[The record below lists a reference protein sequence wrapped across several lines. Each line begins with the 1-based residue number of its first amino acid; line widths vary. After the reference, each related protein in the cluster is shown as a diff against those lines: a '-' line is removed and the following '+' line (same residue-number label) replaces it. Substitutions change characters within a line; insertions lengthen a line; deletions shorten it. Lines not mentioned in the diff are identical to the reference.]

1 MNRAVILAGGRGTR
15 LRPYTV
21 SLPKPLM
28 PIVDHP
34 ILEIIIRQLARAG
47 FEHVTLTV
55 NYQAEIFRAYFGDG
69 SKWRIRIDYSLETQ
83 PLSTMGPLRLIPDLP
98 NDFLVMNGDVLTD
111 LDFRAFLSEHT
122 QGRRLFSISAAA
134 REQRIDYRAR
144 RTRRSAFGIPGK
156 ADYRLSRQ
164 HGYLRPQPSRARF
177 SHDTPAVQRLRPW
190 TKRPVSVAT
199 HRCSGS
205 RSQLSGN
212 RRQGSGAETG
222 LYLRQRCDR
231 CHSRI
236 AGNDAWLSVQHRKGT
251 SHSVADAIRTVCR
264 IAGVTKPYR
273 AIVAATRPNEIDD
286 DDADISAL
294 RAETGWTPR
303 VSFDEGL
310 RKLVEKLRIQ

>member
-1 MNRAVILAGGRGTR
+1 MAAARPSIPESDMNRAVILAGGRGTR

-83 PLSTMGPLRLIPDLP
+83 PLGTMGPLRLIPDLP

-134 REQRIDYRAR
+134 REQRIDYRVLHVGR
-144 RTRRSAFGIPGK
+144 DGLLSAFQEKPITAYLVSMGIY
-156 ADYRLSRQ
+156 ALNRRVLDSVTI
-164 HGYLRPQPSRARF
+164 LRPFNVYGPGQSDRF
-177 SHDTPAVQRLRPW
+177 LLP
-190 TKRPVSVAT
+190 
-199 HRCSGS
+199 
-205 RSQLSGN
+205 
-212 RRQGSGAETG
+212 
-222 LYLRQRCDR
+222 
-231 CHSRI
+231 RI
-236 AGNDAWLSVQHRKGT
+236 AAQVVDRNCQEIVVRDLAPRRDYIFVS
-251 SHSVADAIRTVCR
+251 DAID
-264 IAGVTKPYR
+264 
-273 AIVAATRPNEIDD
+273 AILVSLATTPGSLFNIGREHPIRSRMPSGRYVA
-286 DDADISAL
+286 
-294 RAETGWTPR
+294 
-303 VSFDEGL
+303 
-310 RKLVEKLRIQ
+310 